1 MSKYDSKK
9 RAREEYGNC
18 RLHYKLQPG
27 DDSYWELN
35 RKNYEK
41 MKKALEAVGVCLD
54 VKDDE
59 LRLSIYPE
67 GYIRTKD
74 RNAGR
79 RQKAAW
85 NKEEYAKGNYELY
98 KYADIVFMMQTMKDQ
113 EVADKIGMPIA
124 TYYRHKKT
132 MKDSS
137 YFKSLDLNRLRDKEY
152 LDGVAGNYCF

>member
-1 MSKYDSKK
+1 MNKYDSEKK
-9 RAREEYGNC
+9 VREEYSDY

-27 DDSYWELN
+27 YDTYWDLN
-35 RKNYEK
+35 RRNYEK
-41 MKKALEAVGVCLD
+41 MREALEVVGVWLD
-54 VKDDE
+54 VENDE
-59 LRLSIYPE
+59 LSLSIYPE
-67 GYIRTKD
+67 RYIRIKD

-79 RQKAAW
+79 RQKVAW
-85 NKEEYAKGNYELY
+85 KQEEYAKGNYELY

-124 TYYRHKKT
+124 TYYRHKKM
-132 MKDSS
+132 MKESD